1 MYWASN
7 VSLRF
12 RFAAVFQGGGRCC
25 RVTSRPSKSRQP
37 SLRRH
42 RRLRLAADA
51 SAILLAGLK
60 ELAWYSGLSPAM
72 VLTSASILQARRCG
86 QLWTHPGDEGQRYAS
101 LLWYRDPE
109 HLRARQHDIGGAGV
123 IRRCARGARWRE
135 FAGLVRHVLH
145 PRRIGSLFGRWGH
158 GRCSLRGSAYRRSP
172 PAVMKVCRRVG
183 AALTAP
189 PETPPSRR
197 HAGRAARRQPAQ
209 CRASSAPARSAAS
222 ATCLRPATPAMQDPA
237 QTAPPAPK

>member
-1 MYWASN
+1 M
-7 VSLRF
+7 L
-12 RFAAVFQGGGRCC
+12 
-25 RVTSRPSKSRQP
+25 
-37 SLRRH
+37 
-42 RRLRLAADA
+42 
-51 SAILLAGLK
+51 IMIAGTGVVYI
-60 ELAWYSGLSPAM
+60 ANAM
-72 VLTSASILQARRCG
+72 VGYDWAEQVCG
-86 QLWTHPGDEGQRYAS
+86 FYNVCDHFSPWAQPQLWTHPGDEGQRYAS